1 MVKEQ
6 VLHGGRRQQRPC
18 KCLDYHKHIYSLH
31 LGVSECTK
39 KTAKKKKASKLFSK
53 LWHSFRICYFFKFCH
68 FKRGGVASLLSL
80 WRLKTCLSRAALQM
94 GGLDAEYGSFTACV
108 CGTRSSHREESFC
121 ISAIQMW
128 SGGSVMWYFRKKTPH
143 DLCLFI
149 TVDLKLEDD

>member
-68 FKRGGVASLLSL
+68 FKRGGWLPYCLYEDWRHVSAGQPCRWEDWMLSMDPSLHVCVAQGLPIGRKVFASVLFRCEVGDLLCGISGKKPHMIFVSL
-80 WRLKTCLSRAALQM
+80 
-94 GGLDAEYGSFTACV
+94 
-108 CGTRSSHREESFC
+108 
-121 ISAIQMW
+121 
-128 SGGSVMWYFRKKTPH
+128 
-143 DLCLFI
+143 
-149 TVDLKLEDD
+149 